1 MNESMMTR
9 KNSDYL
15 LKVIIGRENEGAFW
29 DTGNVL
35 YLAKDDNSECVH
47 I

>member
-1 MNESMMTR
+1 MVTG
-9 KNSDYL
+9 KNSDYIL
-15 LKVIIGRENEGAFW
+15 EFIIGRENEGAFW

-35 YLAKDDNSECVH
+35 YLAKDDDDDYHECAH